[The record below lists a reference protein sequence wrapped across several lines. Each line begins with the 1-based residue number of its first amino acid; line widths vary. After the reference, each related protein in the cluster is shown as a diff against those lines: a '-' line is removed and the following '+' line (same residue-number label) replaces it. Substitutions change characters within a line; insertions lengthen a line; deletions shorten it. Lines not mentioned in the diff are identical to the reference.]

1 MNTKLSVPSVA
12 PPVTDVST
20 KALSAFTE
28 PASTKVNNPPVTSEE
43 LSASVVLVRTAAFE
57 PSPTVV
63 TE

>member
-43 LSASVVLVRTAAFE
+43 LSASVVLVRTAAVE